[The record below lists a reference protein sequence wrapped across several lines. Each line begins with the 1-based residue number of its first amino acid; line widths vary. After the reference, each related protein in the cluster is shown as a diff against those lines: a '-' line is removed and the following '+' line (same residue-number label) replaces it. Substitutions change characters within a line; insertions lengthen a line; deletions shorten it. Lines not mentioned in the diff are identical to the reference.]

1 MHHSKATSGIFWG
14 GILILLGA
22 LLLLDNFY
30 YLDFG
35 DIISTYWP
43 LILVVIGIKM
53 IYDRGR
59 YRVEGEESFESF
71 ASSAEEGGKSSKDG
85 LSESNVFGDIQL
97 QAASENFRGGSVSN
111 VFGDIKL
118 DLSEIKLARG
128 ITKVF
133 INGVFGDVTI
143 IAPKGIP
150 FKARTNSV
158 AGDIMVRSNKKEGL
172 FTKLEHT
179 EGDYDKAAEKLYI
192 QCSIV
197 FGSINIY

>member
-1 MHHSKATSGIFWG
+1 MAPGKKNAED
-14 GILILLGA
+14 LGA
-22 LLLLDNFY
+22 HIVFIDESGFLLIPSVRKTLSPRGCTPILRHRQRRDR
-30 YLDFG
+30 LSV
-35 DIISTYWP
+35 ISGLSVSP
-43 LILVVIGIKM
+43 K
-53 IYDRGR
+53 
-59 YRVEGEESFESF
+59 RVRTGLYFD
-71 ASSAEEGGKSSKDG
+71 SAEEGGKSSKDG

-111 VFGDIKL
+111 VFGDVKL

-128 ITKVF
+128 ITNVF
-133 INGVFGDVTI
+133 LNGIF
-143 IAPKGIP
+143 APKGIP

-158 AGDIMVRSNKKEGL
+158 AGNIMVRSNKREGL